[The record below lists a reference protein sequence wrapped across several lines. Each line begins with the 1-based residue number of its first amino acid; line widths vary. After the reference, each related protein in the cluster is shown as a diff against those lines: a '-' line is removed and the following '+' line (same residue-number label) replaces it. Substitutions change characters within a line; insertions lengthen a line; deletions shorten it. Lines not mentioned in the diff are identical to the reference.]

1 MKNLLKLKA
10 SLGLI
15 LMFSACTATVEDYT
29 IESDS
34 TTEIE
39 STTNTTLD
47 PCSNEA
53 PKTRVINNGTVSFN
67 LEVLEA
73 DGTAVVSIINIPPNS
88 TTSWATFTE
97 GEVMFSLKGSNFD
110 VADDKVL
117 LQMDNCTAFE
127 IEVDANNEIVS
138 YLPIVL

>member
-1 MKNLLKLKA
+1 MKNLLKLMA

-15 LMFSACTATVEDYT
+15 LLFTDCTASIEDYT
-29 IESDS
+29 IESES

-39 STTNTTLD
+39 STTDATLD
-47 PCSNEA
+47 PCSNED

-73 DGTAVVSIINIPPNS
+73 DGTTVVSIINIPPNS
-88 TTSWATFTE
+88 TTSWASFNE
-97 GEVMFSLKGSNFD
+97 GPVMFSLKGTDFN

-117 LQMDNCTAFE
+117 IQMDNCTAYE